1 MDNKGTIIR
10 PFDGFQDKFVRSN
23 LDLVIGGGAM
33 SGGKMNPLYTK
44 VLTPNGWVRM
54 GNLRVGDLVCTPFSD
69 PAKVLH
75 IYEHKNKDIYEVE
88 TIDGRKSRCGLE
100 HLWSY
105 RTEGQFQRW
114 LKQRHIQEFLTTS
127 DISGRR

>member
-69 PAKVLH
+69 PAKALH

-88 TIDGRKSRCGLE
+88 TIDGRKSR
-100 HLWSY
+100 
-105 RTEGQFQRW
+105 
-114 LKQRHIQEFLTTS
+114 
-127 DISGRR
+127 